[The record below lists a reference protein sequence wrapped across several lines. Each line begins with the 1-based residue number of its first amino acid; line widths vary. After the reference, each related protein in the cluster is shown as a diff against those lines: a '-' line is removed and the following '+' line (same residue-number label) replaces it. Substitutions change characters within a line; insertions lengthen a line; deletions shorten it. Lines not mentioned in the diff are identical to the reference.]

1 MKLFPKSKTFLKAA
15 CFFFLLFS
23 HQTTSNA
30 CKCINASNFDTFLHH
45 RAASLLISLDLS
57 TLEISI
63 KYQMCTPKYA
73 FAQKMQDLKNS
84 SILWICC
91 AFHRVFPCQKSKS
104 TLYQLVM
111 GQTPIY
117 LTSNKLECVN
127 LLVIEIQHP
136 IFGFEQSNT
145 GSASFLS
152 IAIYS
157 WPSSMFFLVLV
168 VLTLEVSQIPCKN
181 ASWVNVWGKMST
193 LVTVFFIILW
203 MSRWKH
209 LNFSQFEASLASK
222 TLQSDIL

>member
-1 MKLFPKSKTFLKAA
+1 MKHFPKSKTFLKAA

-117 LTSNKLECVN
+117 RTSNKLNCGYNTDDRTRTPEFLLETNEHLTSN
-127 LLVIEIQHP
+127 LKRPSLNLQNHSSNRLEH
-136 IFGFEQSNT
+136 IF
-145 GSASFLS
+145 
-152 IAIYS
+152 
-157 WPSSMFFLVLV
+157 
-168 VLTLEVSQIPCKN
+168 
-181 ASWVNVWGKMST
+181 
-193 LVTVFFIILW
+193 
-203 MSRWKH
+203 
-209 LNFSQFEASLASK
+209 LNIK
-222 TLQSDIL
+222 RT

>member
-1 MKLFPKSKTFLKAA
+1 MNFCSFLRLKISQIRNLVSNLQDWPFWTFRVARKFLNWNIHTVILESFMTLNITWKELWGFFQKSKTFLKAA

-91 AFHRVFPCQKSKS
+91 AFHRVFPYQKSS
-104 TLYQLVM
+104 DGSNTILSNVE
-111 GQTPIY
+111 QT
-117 LTSNKLECVN
+117 LTSLFEHRMNSNMLIYWWLN
-127 LLVIEIQHP
+127 L
-136 IFGFEQSNT
+136 NT
-145 GSASFLS
+145 W
-152 IAIYS
+152 I
-157 WPSSMFFLVLV
+157 
-168 VLTLEVSQIPCKN
+168 
-181 ASWVNVWGKMST
+181 
-193 LVTVFFIILW
+193 
-203 MSRWKH
+203 
-209 LNFSQFEASLASK
+209 LASNK
-222 TLQSDIL
+222 RTSNLKGLH

>member
-1 MKLFPKSKTFLKAA
+1 MKHQQCDPGIFHDLQHHLKGAVELFPKSKTFLKAA

-91 AFHRVFPCQKSKS
+91 AFHRVFPCKKSKS
-104 TLYQLVM
+104 TSAWSSY
-111 GQTPIY
+111 
-117 LTSNKLECVN
+117 SKLE
-127 LLVIEIQHP
+127 
-136 IFGFEQSNT
+136 
-145 GSASFLS
+145 
-152 IAIYS
+152 
-157 WPSSMFFLVLV
+157 SSMSWS
-168 VLTLEVSQIPCKN
+168 TQIASSIKLELDDLCWRQTRT
-181 ASWVNVWGKMST
+181 W
-193 LVTVFFIILW
+193 
-203 MSRWKH
+203 
-209 LNFSQFEASLASK
+209 
-222 TLQSDIL
+222 